1 MAQTYYVVSGRY
13 HWSLPKKMQILLG
26 YSKSLTNVAYSV
38 SSAFYLPEIS
48 HSFIFRSS
56 DPWPFLSLFPRIN
69 CLRGSRLKG
78 SSTILSVNGDS
89 FLLGRLSSFV
99 MLLPVSSPQAPGH
112 HLSCAGG
119 VQDLVE
125 LPREG
130 YLRSNL
136 FHMRLIWANAQPC
149 DPWWSCL
156 AVWII
161 VLVFIIRIWGP
172 DLVPSRSWPSISA
185 GHHRVVHGSRT

>member
-1 MAQTYYVVSGRY
+1 MQCLEDTTDPCQKKCRYYQATLNP
-13 HWSLPKKMQILLG
+13 SLMQPILFLVPFISVKFLIVLSLDPQILDL
-26 YSKSLTNVAYSV
+26 
-38 SSAFYLPEIS
+38 
-48 HSFIFRSS
+48 
-56 DPWPFLSLFPRIN
+56 FLSLFPRIN
-69 CLRGSRLKG
+69 CLRGSLLKG

-136 FHMRLIWANAQPC
+136 FHMRLI
-149 DPWWSCL
+149 
-156 AVWII
+156 
-161 VLVFIIRIWGP
+161 
-172 DLVPSRSWPSISA
+172 
-185 GHHRVVHGSRT
+185 